1 MVFRCWVLVG
11 LLGVFLTYKSSV
23 AIVAT
28 QPQPPAGGRAMKTA
42 VEVLEELEVFA
53 RREGDLGKMSLG
65 AFSDVNPFSVSNTR
79 EYGPTAGA
87 YLSYVKVFVDGF
99 RQFDQELH
107 SVQMLEPT
115 YLACVIELV
124 RRSFDPYFVVVG
136 PITDDDIR
144 KIAVLLVYHY
154 GLKMS
159 ADKSMAATA

>member
-1 MVFRCWVLVG
+1 MIYLSENEQKTQKKKKKQLIVLETEKVESE
-11 LLGVFLTYKSSV
+11 LPEL
-23 AIVAT
+23 
-28 QPQPPAGGRAMKTA
+28 